1 MNVRSLKLISDQI
14 ADLYELEN
22 WIGITL
28 TETWLYQGILEAEID
43 TRISHSIDV
52 IETPGCIGVVVIY
65 QRENILCK
73 KVSNF
78 SNSVVGNLI
87 MKYKKLEK
95 IFVSIYRPLDAR
107 NNEWDEAL
115 SELRKLIEMTQS
127 NRVYETVIVTGDFNF
142 QNLTWD
148 QRMIQIDQS
157 FNHQEEKFSYSWI
170 DFVDSTLLTNLQGK
184 EIFLTWFCQITSP
197 YSQTW
202 SM

>member
-1 MNVRSLKLISDQI
+1 MYRYFFIPQLNVNSNMNSDENLSKFHLDEQAIFLSDVMRKELKVLLENLITKNQWQPRGPIEGIINSPLLLLYMNVRSLKLISDQI

-87 MKYKKLEK
+87 MKYKKTRE
-95 IFVSIYRPLDAR
+95 
-107 NNEWDEAL
+107 
-115 SELRKLIEMTQS
+115 
-127 NRVYETVIVTGDFNF
+127 NF
-142 QNLTWD
+142 CL
-148 QRMIQIDQS
+148 
-157 FNHQEEKFSYSWI
+157 
-170 DFVDSTLLTNLQGK
+170 NLQ
-184 EIFLTWFCQITSP
+184 TTR
-197 YSQTW
+197 Y
-202 SM
+202 

>member
-14 ADLYELEN
+14 SDLYELEN
-22 WIGITL
+22 GLGITL

-95 IFVSIYRPLDAR
+95 IFVSIYRPLNTK

-127 NRVYETVIVTGDFNF
+127 NRVYETVIVTGDLNF
-142 QNLTWD
+142 KNLTWD
-148 QRMIQIDQS
+148 QGMIQIDQS
-157 FNHQEEKFSYSWI
+157 FNHQEEKFSYS
-170 DFVDSTLLTNLQGK
+170 
-184 EIFLTWFCQITSP
+184 
-197 YSQTW
+197 
-202 SM
+202 

>member
-22 WIGITL
+22 GLGITL

-87 MKYKKLEK
+87 MKYKKTRE
-95 IFVSIYRPLDAR
+95 
-107 NNEWDEAL
+107 
-115 SELRKLIEMTQS
+115 
-127 NRVYETVIVTGDFNF
+127 NF
-142 QNLTWD
+142 CL
-148 QRMIQIDQS
+148 
-157 FNHQEEKFSYSWI
+157 
-170 DFVDSTLLTNLQGK
+170 NLQ
-184 EIFLTWFCQITSP
+184 TTRC
-197 YSQTW
+197 
-202 SM
+202 